1 MRVAHY
7 AIRTEAAYVDWIR
20 RFILFHHKRHPSEMG
35 SVEITEFLTHLA
47 VEGKV
52 TASTQ
57 NQALSG
63 LLFLYRQVLKI
74 ELPMI
79 DAVRAT
85 APARLPVVLS
95 VPETRRLLNAVSDGI
110 YRLMIELMY
119 GAGLR
124 LLECCRLRVKDV
136 DFDRRQI
143 IIREG
148 KGDEDRAVPLPE
160 SLIDRLRTQIQVVAE
175 QHPFDLACE
184 IAGFAC

>member
-1 MRVAHY
+1 MKYEHSCEKNQ
-7 AIRTEAAYVDWIR
+7 AIRFHQKQDRLQSRLPMRLNRPRKRPWRLWIR
-20 RFILFHHKRHPSEMG
+20 RFILYHHKRHPSEMG

-47 VEGKV
+47 VDGKV

-85 APARLPVVLS
+85 ATARLPVVLS
-95 VPETRRLLNAVSDGI
+95 VPETRRLLSAVPDGT
-110 YRLMIELMY
+110 YRRMIELMY

-124 LLECCRLRVKDV
+124 LLDCCRLRVKDV
-136 DFDRRQI
+136 D
-143 IIREG
+143 
-148 KGDEDRAVPLPE
+148 
-160 SLIDRLRTQIQVVAE
+160 
-175 QHPFDLACE
+175 
-184 IAGFAC
+184 